1 MEKARPLSPVN
12 CPVGAMPYINGH
24 YMQPLWGSVPATAGN
39 SGSGPQELQV
49 TFQGGQ
55 VAAPV
60 DRVRGAK
67 YLPGKEDLTNQAKL
81 MQNVDLLGQDF
92 QVPIFQEQNMHV
104 MEKMHRSAMG
114 QVQKPNNGGGV
125 NNHYPGYR

>member
-1 MEKARPLSPVN
+1 
-12 CPVGAMPYINGH
+12 MPYINGH

-39 SGSGPQELQV
+39 SGAGPQDLPV

-55 VAAPV
+55 VAAPA
-60 DRVRGAK
+60 DRIPGAK
-67 YLPGKEDLTNQAKL
+67 YLPGKEDLTNQSKL
-81 MQNVDLLGQDF
+81 MQNVDLLGRDF

-114 QVQKPNNGGGV
+114 QVQEPNSGGGV